1 MPLQSGLV
9 NNIQSLVK
17 VLNLGKANKI
27 KMKNIVVLVSGSG
40 TNLQRIIDTIDTG
53 EIQNAKVSLV
63 VADRECFGLERAK
76 NHNIEN
82 ILIPR
87 GKNFS
92 SELAKVIPENT
103 DLIVLAGFLSILKS
117 EFCENWN
124 GKIINIHPA
133 LLPKFGG
140 KGMWGMNV
148 HNAVIEAKEV
158 ESGATV
164 HFVTPG
170 IDEGEAILQKSF
182 EVTAEDTPETLAQKV
197 HQIEYE
203 IFPIAINKVLGNK

>member
-1 MPLQSGLV
+1 
-9 NNIQSLVK
+9 
-17 VLNLGKANKI
+17 
-27 KMKNIVVLVSGSG
+27 MKNIVVLVSGSG
-40 TNLQRIIDTIDTG
+40 TNLQRIIDTIDSG
-53 EIQNAKVSLV
+53 EIRNAKVTLV

-92 SELAKVIPENT
+92 SELTKVIPENT

-148 HNAVIEAKEV
+148 HNAVIEAKEI

-203 IFPIAINKVLGNK
+203 IFPIAINKVLGNE

>member
-17 VLNLGKANKI
+17 VLNLDKANKI

-40 TNLQRIIDTIDTG
+40 TNLQRIIDTIDSG
-53 EIQNAKVSLV
+53 EIRNAKVTLV

-92 SELAKVIPENT
+92 SELAKVIPQNT
-103 DLIVLAGFLSILKS
+103 DLIVLAGFLSILKP

-182 EVTAEDTPETLAQKV
+182 EVTADDTPETLAQKV

-203 IFPIAINKVLGNK
+203 IFPIAINKVLGN

>member
-1 MPLQSGLV
+1 
-9 NNIQSLVK
+9 
-17 VLNLGKANKI
+17 
-27 KMKNIVVLVSGSG
+27 MKNIVVLVSGSG
-40 TNLQRIIDTIDTG
+40 TNLQRIIDTIDSG

-203 IFPIAINKVLGNK
+203 IFPLAINKVLGN

>member
-1 MPLQSGLV
+1 
-9 NNIQSLVK
+9 
-17 VLNLGKANKI
+17 
-27 KMKNIVVLVSGSG
+27 MKNIVVLVSGSG
-40 TNLQRIIDTIDTG
+40 TNLQRIIDTIDSG
-53 EIQNAKVSLV
+53 EIQNAKVTLV

-87 GKNFS
+87 GKHFS

-182 EVTAEDTPETLAQKV
+182 EVTADDTPETLAQKV

-203 IFPIAINKVLGNK
+203 IFPVAINKVLGN

>member
-1 MPLQSGLV
+1 
-9 NNIQSLVK
+9 
-17 VLNLGKANKI
+17 
-27 KMKNIVVLVSGSG
+27 MKNIVVLVSGSG
-40 TNLQRIIDTIDTG
+40 TNLQRIIDTIDSG
-53 EIQNAKVSLV
+53 EIQNAKVTLV

-148 HNAVIEAKEV
+148 HNAVIEAKEI

-182 EVTAEDTPETLAQKV
+182 EVTTEDTPETLAQKV

-203 IFPIAINKVLGNK
+203 IFPIAINKVLGNE

>member
-1 MPLQSGLV
+1 MPLQSGLIR
-9 NNIQSLVK
+9 N
-17 VLNLGKANKI
+17 
-27 KMKNIVVLVSGSG
+27 MKNIVVLVSGSG
-40 TNLQRIIDTIDTG
+40 TNLQRIIDTIDSG
-53 EIQNAKVSLV
+53 EIQNAKVTLV

-170 IDEGEAILQKSF
+170 IDEGEAILQKSC

-203 IFPIAINKVLGNK
+203 IFPLAINKVLGDL

>member
-1 MPLQSGLV
+1 
-9 NNIQSLVK
+9 
-17 VLNLGKANKI
+17 
-27 KMKNIVVLVSGSG
+27 MKNIVILVSGSG
-40 TNLQRIIDTIDTG
+40 TNLQRIIDTIDSG

-76 NHNIEN
+76 NHHIEN
-82 ILIPR
+82 VLIPR

-92 SELAKVIPENT
+92 SELGNRIPKDT
-103 DLIVLAGFLSILKS
+103 DLIVLAGFLSILKP
-117 EFCENWN
+117 EFCENWS

-148 HNAVIEAKEV
+148 HHAVIEAGEK

-182 EVTAEDTPETLAQKV
+182 EVTAEDTPETIAEKV
-197 HQIEYE
+197 HHIEYE
-203 IFPIAINKVLGNK
+203 IFPKAINKVLGN

>member
-1 MPLQSGLV
+1 
-9 NNIQSLVK
+9 
-17 VLNLGKANKI
+17 
-27 KMKNIVVLVSGSG
+27 MKNIVVLVSGSG
-40 TNLQRIIDTIDTG
+40 TNLQRIIDTIDSG
-53 EIQNAKVSLV
+53 EIQNAKVTLV

-148 HNAVIEAKEV
+148 HNAVIEAGEV

-182 EVTAEDTPETLAQKV
+182 EVTVHDTPETLAQKV

-203 IFPIAINKVLGNK
+203 IFPVAINKVLGNN

>member
-1 MPLQSGLV
+1 
-9 NNIQSLVK
+9 
-17 VLNLGKANKI
+17 
-27 KMKNIVVLVSGSG
+27 MKNIVVLVSGSG
-40 TNLQRIIDTIDTG
+40 TNLQRIIDTIDSG
-53 EIQNAKVSLV
+53 EIRNAKVTLV

-203 IFPIAINKVLGNK
+203 IFPIAINKVLGNE

>member
-1 MPLQSGLV
+1 
-9 NNIQSLVK
+9 
-17 VLNLGKANKI
+17 
-27 KMKNIVVLVSGSG
+27 MKNIVVLVSGSG
-40 TNLQRIIDTIDTG
+40 TNLQRIIDTIATG

>member
-1 MPLQSGLV
+1 
-9 NNIQSLVK
+9 
-17 VLNLGKANKI
+17 
-27 KMKNIVVLVSGSG
+27 MKNIVVLVSGSG

-76 NHNIEN
+76 NHNIES

-140 KGMWGMNV
+140 KGMWGLNV

-164 HFVTPG
+164 HFVTTG

-203 IFPIAINKVLGNK
+203 IFPIAINKVLGN

>member
-1 MPLQSGLV
+1 MTEGYQI
-9 NNIQSLVK
+9 N
-17 VLNLGKANKI
+17 
-27 KMKNIVVLVSGSG
+27 MKNIVVLVSGSG
-40 TNLQRIIDTIDTG
+40 TNLQRIIDTIEAG

-63 VADRECFGLERAK
+63 VADRECFGLERAE

-82 ILIPR
+82 VLIPR

-92 SELAKVIPENT
+92 SELAKVIPQNT
-103 DLIVLAGFLSILKS
+103 DLIVLAGFLSILKP

-164 HFVTPG
+164 HFVTSG

-203 IFPIAINKVLGNK
+203 IFPLAINKVLGK

>member
-1 MPLQSGLV
+1 MATLES
-9 NNIQSLVK
+9 
-17 VLNLGKANKI
+17 
-27 KMKNIVVLVSGSG
+27 MKNIVVLVSGSG
-40 TNLQRIIDTIDTG
+40 TNLQRIIDTIDSG
-53 EIQNAKVSLV
+53 EIPNAKVSLV

-76 NHNIEN
+76 KHNIDHV
-82 ILIPR
+82 LIPR

-92 SELAKVIPENT
+92 AELGKVIPENT
-103 DLIVLAGFLSILKS
+103 DLIVLAGFLSILKP
-117 EFCENWN
+117 EFCENWT

-140 KGMWGMNV
+140 KGMWGHHV
-148 HNAVIEAKEV
+148 HQAVIEAKEK

-182 EVTAEDTPETLAQKV
+182 EITEDDTAETIAGKV
-197 HQIEYE
+197 HQVEYE
-203 IFPIAINKVLGNK
+203 IFPQAIKKVLNNVPI

>member
-1 MPLQSGLV
+1 
-9 NNIQSLVK
+9 
-17 VLNLGKANKI
+17 
-27 KMKNIVVLVSGSG
+27 MKNIVVLVSGSG
-40 TNLQRIIDTIDTG
+40 TNLQRIIDTIDSG
-53 EIQNAKVSLV
+53 EIQNAKVTLV

-148 HNAVIEAKEV
+148 HNAVIEAREV

-203 IFPIAINKVLGNK
+203 IFPIAINKVLGNE

>member
-1 MPLQSGLV
+1 
-9 NNIQSLVK
+9 
-17 VLNLGKANKI
+17 
-27 KMKNIVVLVSGSG
+27 MKNIVVLVSGSG
-40 TNLQRIIDTIDTG
+40 TNLQRIIDTIDNG
-53 EIQNAKVSLV
+53 EIRDAKVTLV
-63 VADRECFGLERAK
+63 VADRECYGLERAK

-92 SELAKVIPENT
+92 SELGRIIPENT
-103 DLIVLAGFLSILKS
+103 DLIVLAGFLSILKP
-117 EFCENWN
+117 EFCENWT

-140 KGMWGMNV
+140 KGMWGHHV
-148 HNAVIEAKEV
+148 HHAVIEAGEK

-182 EVTAEDTPETLAQKV
+182 AITEDDTPETVAEKV

-203 IFPIAINKVLGNK
+203 IFPKAINKVLNNII